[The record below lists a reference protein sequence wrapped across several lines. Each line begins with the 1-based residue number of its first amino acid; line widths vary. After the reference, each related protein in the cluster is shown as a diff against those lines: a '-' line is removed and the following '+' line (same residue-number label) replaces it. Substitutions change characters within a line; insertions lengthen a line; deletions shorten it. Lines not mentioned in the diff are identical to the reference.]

1 MTRVLVVANRFDR
14 ARHLERI
21 LVGSSYETAIATRVE
36 DALAS
41 IRLSLCDL
49 VVLDADGPA
58 EDMFACCRTIRTDHV
73 PVLMLTDKA
82 RPWQRLLA
90 LDAGADECLAVPF
103 HDDALLA
110 RVRSLAELKS
120 LTDDVR
126 RSATLRGVPAGF
138 ALGAPDGSR
147 TARILVLDPDPR
159 SRVRLV
165 EILSA
170 AYSVDAA
177 AHPERWFE
185 AAATSAYHV
194 AVVSHD
200 WPDADGSRYARQL
213 RLSDPTR
220 TLRIVLVADGDDLA
234 LRSWE
239 GYADDVLSR
248 PVDRSEALARVGVA
262 SRKVNMAA
270 GLARTRTSGLV
281 SFVPRI
287 SSFGRRQPPDRFA
300 A

>member
-1 MTRVLVVANRFDR
+1 
-14 ARHLERI
+14 
-21 LVGSSYETAIATRVE
+21 
-36 DALAS
+36 
-41 IRLSLCDL
+41 
-49 VVLDADGPA
+49 
-58 EDMFACCRTIRTDHV
+58 MFACCRTIRNGFV

-103 HDDALLA
+103 QDDALLA

-126 RSATLRGVPAGF
+126 RSAALRGVSAGLS
-138 ALGAPDGSR
+138 AEAPDGSR
-147 TARILVLDPDPR
+147 TARILVLDPDSR

-170 AYSVDAA
+170 AYPVDAA

-194 AVVSHD
+194 AVISHD
-200 WPDADGSRYARQL
+200 WPDADGLRYARRL

-220 TLRIVLVADGDDLA
+220 TLRIVLVSDRDDLA
-234 LRSWE
+234 LRCWE
-239 GYADDVLSR
+239 GQADDVLSR
-248 PVDRSEALARVGVA
+248 PLDRSEVLARVGIASRKVSMAEALARTRMPGPA
-262 SRKVNMAA
+262 SI
-270 GLARTRTSGLV
+270 
-281 SFVPRI
+281 VPRI
-287 SSFGRRQPPDRFA
+287 SSFMRRQPPDRFA